1 MIDLVCPKCGEEME
15 VSDRMR
21 GRRVECVE
29 CGGPVRVPDRIRR
42 RRRREADD
50 VGLSST
56 EYVLFSLLFLAI
68 PAVNVFVS
76 SILYYV
82 WKRDHPRKA
91 NQINGLGFIVF
102 GVHILI
108 GILIAVLVNS
118 VGRR

>member
-50 VGLSST
+50 TGMSSG
-56 EYVLFSLLFLAI
+56 EYLLYTCMFLII
-68 PAVNVFVS
+68 PAVNVIVS
-76 SILYYV
+76 SVLYYV

-91 NQINGLGFIVF
+91 NQINGLGFIIF

-108 GILIAVLVNS
+108 AILIAVLTNS
-118 VGRR
+118 LGRR